1 MLTGGCMPADTLD
14 LGMLGER
21 LARVRKTYG
30 ESIDMPNLGRVA
42 FATLLGVSATEYV
55 AYERGDR
62 GPSIDFLVALRY
74 KTRISLDWLLD
85 PNEPERSR
93 PFR

>member
-1 MLTGGCMPADTLD
+1 
-14 LGMLGER
+14 MLGER

-55 AYERGDR
+55 SYERGDR
-62 GPSIDFLVALRY
+62 GPAVDFLVALRH